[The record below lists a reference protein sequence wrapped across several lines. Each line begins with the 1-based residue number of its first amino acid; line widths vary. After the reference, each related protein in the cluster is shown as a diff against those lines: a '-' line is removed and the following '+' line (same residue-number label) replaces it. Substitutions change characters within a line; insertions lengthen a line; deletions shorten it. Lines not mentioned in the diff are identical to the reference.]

1 MFKKAVTRLIL
12 LASVI
17 LLITPAYADTV
28 PTIHQV
34 YEATK
39 AGKLNE
45 AERMMDLVLKAHPDS
60 AKAHLIDA
68 EILTKEGQM
77 ARAQSELNTAEKIA
91 PGLPFVKPAAINELQ
106 AKIAAGISAPVA
118 ASNAI
123 AKSPR
128 PRFPWGMMFFGL
140 IAIGGIYLVI
150 RAISSRNGNN
160 RSSVPGRYY
169 PSTGMPGGSAP
180 PYGGAPIMPGGGM
193 MGGGMSGGGMG
204 SGIVSGLATGAAVG
218 AGMVAGE
225 ELAHHFL
232 DGGQSNTAPDTD
244 NWNSSPADDNMG
256 GTDFGINDN
265 SSWDD
270 NTNISDN
277 SFGGGGDDWS

>member
-1 MFKKAVTRLIL
+1 MFKKITTGLIL
-12 LASVI
+12 LASVVI
-17 LLITPAYADTV
+17 LIAPAYADTV

-34 YEATK
+34 YQATK

-45 AERMMDLVLKAHPDS
+45 AEQMMDLVLKAHPDS

-77 ARAQSELNTAEKIA
+77 ARAQSELNTAQKIA
-91 PGLPFVKPAAINELQ
+91 PGLPFAKTAAVQQLQEKISSGMAVPPAAN
-106 AKIAAGISAPVA
+106 APV
-118 ASNAI
+118 I
-123 AKSPR
+123 RTPSPH
-128 PRFPWGMMFFGL
+128 FPWAMMFLGL
-140 IAIGGIYLVI
+140 IAIGGVYLIV

-160 RSSVPGRYY
+160 RPSAPGRYY

-180 PYGGAPIMPGGGM
+180 PYGGAPMMSGGGM

-232 DGGQSNTAPDTD
+232 DGDHSNATPDTD
-244 NWNSSPADDNMG
+244 NWNSSPSNDNMG
-256 GTDFGINDN
+256 GTDFGVNDN

-270 NTNISDN
+270 STNVSDN
-277 SFGGGGDDWS
+277 SFGGGDDWS